1 VALERLKYLQE
12 TVMSVCDDQSD
23 NDKSLCK
30 SERLRKYLRQL
41 LKQEDDSSIMSD
53 VFKSAIRAIKKQ
65 RVA

>member
-1 VALERLKYLQE
+1 
-12 TVMSVCDDQSD
+12 MSVFDDQYD

-30 SERLRKYLRQL
+30 SERLRKYLGQL